1 MVKDIIEKSIQLFK
15 LLYVTCLSNK
25 RVILF
30 FSSTTLEGN
39 LIKALSMCV
48 HIRMLIY
55 QVAKHERVSLAVSE
69 LISARQELGIWPGKI
84 AFV

>member
-15 LLYVTCLSNK
+15 LLDMTCLSNK

-55 QVAKHERVSLAVSE
+55 QVANHERVSSAVSE
-69 LISARQELGIWPGKI
+69 LIRARQEL
-84 AFV
+84 

>member
-15 LLYVTCLSNK
+15 LLYMTCLSK
-25 RVILF
+25 RFILF